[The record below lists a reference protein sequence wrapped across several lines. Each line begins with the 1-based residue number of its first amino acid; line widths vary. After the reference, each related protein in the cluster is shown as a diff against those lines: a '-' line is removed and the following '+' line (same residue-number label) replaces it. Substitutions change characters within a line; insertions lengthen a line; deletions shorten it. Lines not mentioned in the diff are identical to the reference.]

1 MIALCEI
8 TAAAGLQ
15 SGSKTVIASNAAATS
30 RGQTSGAQTQTSR
43 RQQHQQQQQTICT
56 VMCETTVED
65 RMSMMPFGGN
75 NQAGARGRGCDHN
88 QYFIYDWQP
97 IGTAEKLDDQWGRGT
112 YYLSLVFSLFDPS
125 VLSVSSE
132 SSEGGA

>member
-43 RQQHQQQQQTICT
+43 RQQHQQQQTICT